1 MAIGRISGSMLVSNL
16 DRQGTDLQFT
26 TNSLPLTYMN
36 FSQFRVGI
44 NTNVTPQTLTIAGN
58 LSTSNIIISGNSITT
73 KNGEAIN
80 IASNI
85 SYGIGNLQIGGGSPG
100 YTITTNGSGVL
111 TWQGLATQSNTQGF
125 FGNSFVMGT
134 AAAGSTSNALT
145 FSSTTS
151 VTDGIASL
159 NRLLG
164 NITDSNGTLI
174 HVAGNV
180 TAGNVN
186 STLYGSVYG
195 NITGTTASF
204 TSISGTL
211 TTASQTNITT
221 VGTLGSLAVT
231 GNVTAGNVIST
242 FYGDQFGN
250 STGTSGSFTNVT
262 GTLQTAAQPNV
273 TSLGTL
279 TGLVVTGNVTAGNV
293 AGTQFDGNI
302 VGTTGKFSG
311 NVNANNVKATI
322 GDFTT
327 VSGNLST
334 AAQPNVTSL
343 GTLTSLV
350 VSGNV
355 TAANVNGSIHG
366 NIVGSTALFSSNV
379 TTTGFLA
386 FGLGADNLQAG
397 VCGFVNDSYGF
408 ATQYNDG
415 LVFTNQQ
422 GSVTQALFLG
432 DTNIGNARTLLGVSI
447 SGTPIMNLT
456 GAGDLAV
463 AGNVNSSN
471 VIATQFNGNVVGTVT
486 GNISGTTASFSSIA
500 GTLQTAAQPN
510 ITSVG
515 TLTSLAVTG
524 NVTAGNV
531 NSTFYGDVHT
541 NNITGINGNLTIT
554 LPSNSVA
561 VFSSDQAVKLPIG
574 NSYNRPA
581 GVAGYIRYNT
591 DTMTVE
597 YFDGTSW
604 IPVTNKVTSQNFNG
618 DGVNNTYVLTHD
630 ASIESLLVTI
640 NGTVQQNGAY
650 TVASGQITFAEV
662 PLTTDAIC
670 VRYLGGVT
678 SFSGV
683 VSNDLTIQGNLTLS
697 GILSAPQTTKASN
710 ATGTTGQVCWDANYI
725 YVCTAPN
732 TWKRSPLTGGY

>member
-26 TNSLPLTYMN
+26 TSGQPLYYMN

-44 NTNVTPQTLTIAGN
+44 NTNVTPQTLTIDGN
-58 LSTSNIIISGNSITT
+58 LSTSNIVISGNSIST
-73 KNGEAIN
+73 KNGESIN
-80 IASNI
+80 IIGNV
-85 SYGIGNLQIGGGSPG
+85 SYNIGNLNIDGGSAG
-100 YTITTNGSGVL
+100 YVVSTNGSGAL
-111 TWQGLATQSNTQGF
+111 SWQNFATLSNTQGF
-125 FGNSFVMGT
+125 YGNAFVMGSAT
-134 AAAGSTSNALT
+134 AGSTSNALT

-159 NRLLG
+159 NSLLG

-186 STLYGSVYG
+186 SRFYGDING
-195 NITGTTASF
+195 NILGTTASF
-204 TSISGTL
+204 TSVTGTL
-211 TTASQTNITT
+211 LTASQPNVTSL
-221 VGTLGSLAVT
+221 GTLNSLAVT
-231 GNVTAGNVIST
+231 GNVTAGNVNSS

-279 TGLVVTGNVTAGNV
+279 TELVVTGNVTAGNV
-293 AGTQFDGNI
+293 AGTQFSGNI
-302 VGTTGKFSG
+302 VGATGNFSG
-311 NVNANNVKATI
+311 NVNTNNIIGTI

-327 VSGNLST
+327 VNGTLQTS
-334 AAQPNVTSL
+334 AQPNITSV
-343 GTLTSLV
+343 GTLTGLV
-350 VSGNV
+350 VNGNV
-355 TAANVNGSIHG
+355 AATHLNGMLHG
-366 NIVGSTALFSSNV
+366 NIVGGTGLFSSNV
-379 TTTGFLA
+379 TSTGYVA
-386 FGLGADNLQAG
+386 FGLNADLLQAG
-397 VCGFVNDSYGF
+397 VLGFVNDSYGF
-408 ATQYNDG
+408 TTQYNTA
-415 LVFTNQQ
+415 VIVTNQQ
-422 GSVTQALFLG
+422 GATTQALFLG
-432 DTNIGNARTLLGVSI
+432 DTSTSNNSTLLGVSVNN
-447 SGTPIMNLT
+447 TPVLNLT
-456 GAGDLAV
+456 GTGNLAV
-463 AGNVNSSN
+463 TGNVYASN
-471 VIATQFNGNVVGTVT
+471 VIGTQFNGNVIGTVT
-486 GNISGTTASFSSIA
+486 GNISGTTASFTTVE
-500 GTLQTAAQPN
+500 GTLTTAAQPN

-554 LPSNSVA
+554 VPSNSVA
-561 VFSSDQAVKLPIG
+561 IFSSDQAVKLPIG
-574 NSYNRPA
+574 DSYNRPA

-591 DTMTVE
+591 DTLSVE
-597 YFDGTSW
+597 YYDGTSW
-604 IPVTNKVTSQNFNG
+604 IPVTNKVTSQSFNG
-618 DGVNNTYVLTHD
+618 DGVNDTYVLTHD

-640 NGTVQQNGAY
+640 NGTVQQSGAY
-650 TVASGQITFAEV
+650 TVTAGQITFAEI
-662 PLTTDAIC
+662 PLVTDAINI
-670 VRYLGGVT
+670 RYLGGVT

-710 ATGTTGQVCWDANYI
+710 ATGTPGQICWDANYL